1 MTNSA
6 FLNEIHKRLIAEG
19 HFFIVCFYFHI
30 PAEDCEEMAISK
42 ISDNPLLVVFPV
54 DFLLIW
60 KVYAAYNYIL

>member
-1 MTNSA
+1 MQT
-6 FLNEIHKRLIAEG
+6 
-19 HFFIVCFYFHI
+19 IVCFYFHI